1 MDAGTGRPGMTS
13 TQSRSD
19 FSGVWELN
27 FEKSSLRGP
36 APERIL
42 MKIDHKEPR
51 LVQEIFVTI
60 AGGKEQRMTFNL
72 EIGAETTNP
81 MGGAT
86 ARNHAWWQEQEL
98 VIESKVSLSGRE
110 AYFKDHWSL
119 SEDGQTLTMEHRDD
133 DLAGQIAVLE
143 KRSSTR
149 TAEL

>member
-1 MDAGTGRPGMTS
+1 MKSTRNRP
-13 TQSRSD
+13 D

-42 MKIDHKEPR
+42 MKISHKEPR
-51 LVQEIFVTI
+51 LVQEILVTI
-60 AGGKEQRMTFNL
+60 AGGKEQRMTFTL

-81 MGGAT
+81 MGGGM
-86 ARNHAWWQEQEL
+86 ARNHAWWQEKEL
-98 VIESKVSLSGRE
+98 VIESRVSLSGRE

-119 SEDGQTLTMEHRDD
+119 SKDGQTLTMEHRDD

-143 KRSSTR
+143 KRSSTK
-149 TAEL
+149 TKEL